1 MKLTLTH
8 VLIVAIVVVLGWVGF
23 TLFQSAMKSKET
35 GYFPPT
41 PEYPCRNTP
50 YKNQTLT
57 HVDEIMYGYTEPYH
71 TCEEFPKNPDL
82 PLP

>member
-8 VLIVAIVVVLGWVGF
+8 VLIVAIVVVLGWIGF

-41 PEYPCRNTP
+41 PEFPCGNTP
-50 YKNQTLT
+50 
-57 HVDEIMYGYTEPYH
+57 
-71 TCEEFPKNPDL
+71 
-82 PLP
+82 